1 MIHKNIKD
9 NKYIA
14 RFSMLNKLKFIF
26 SFYTFC
32 CRRFSLS
39 YKFYIVDFFK
49 VYFYMSISVHTVR
62 NCSLILTE
70 IHVSQTF
77 RDTVFQK
84 LVMQYFSQYITG
96 ELLYIQFSFIFMF
109 YLHASVLPREFR
121 PGLTLL

>member
-1 MIHKNIKD
+1 
-9 NKYIA
+9 
-14 RFSMLNKLKFIF
+14 MLNKLKFIF

-84 LVMQYFSQYITG
+84 LVMQHFSQYIYWRITVYTIFF
-96 ELLYIQFSFIFMF
+96 YIYVLSTCICAATRISTWTYFII
-109 YLHASVLPREFR
+109 E
-121 PGLTLL
+121 